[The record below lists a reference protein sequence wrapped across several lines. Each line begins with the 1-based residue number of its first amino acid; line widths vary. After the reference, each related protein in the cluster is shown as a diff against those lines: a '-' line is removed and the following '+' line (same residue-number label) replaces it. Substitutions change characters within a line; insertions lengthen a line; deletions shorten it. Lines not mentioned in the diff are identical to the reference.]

1 MRWRH
6 LPNENLENN
15 LMQTLLGL
23 GVGALLLT
31 LFIWF
36 LPIVLIMRSKKTN
49 GAEKLFWVLAVV
61 FVSWFAW
68 IFYALFA
75 PLGGEKR

>member
-1 MRWRH
+1 M
-6 LPNENLENN
+6 EA
-15 LMQTLLGL
+15 LLGL
-23 GVGALLLT
+23 GIGALLLS

-36 LPIVLIMRSKKTN
+36 LPIVLIIRSKKTN
-49 GAEKLFWVLAVV
+49 GAEKLFWLLAVF

-68 IFYALFA
+68 IFYALLA

>member
-1 MRWRH
+1 
-6 LPNENLENN
+6 
-15 LMQTLLGL
+15 MQTILGL
-23 GVGALLLT
+23 GVGALLFT

-36 LPIVLIMRSKKTN
+36 LPILLIIRSKKTS
-49 GAEKLFWVLAVV
+49 GVEKLFWLLAVV

-68 IFYALFA
+68 IIYALLA

>member
-1 MRWRH
+1 MS
-6 LPNENLENN
+6 
-15 LMQTLLGL
+15 QTLLGF
-23 GVGALLLT
+23 GVGALLFS

-36 LPIVLIMRSKKTN
+36 LPIVLIMSSDKTD
-49 GAEKLFWVLAVV
+49 GAEKMFWILAVV

-68 IFYALFA
+68 ILYALFA

>member
-1 MRWRH
+1 M
-6 LPNENLENN
+6 ET
-15 LMQTLLGL
+15 MLGL
-23 GVGALLLT
+23 GVGVLLLT

-36 LPIVLIMRSKKTN
+36 LPILLIIRSKKTN

-75 PLGGEKR
+75 PLGGAKS